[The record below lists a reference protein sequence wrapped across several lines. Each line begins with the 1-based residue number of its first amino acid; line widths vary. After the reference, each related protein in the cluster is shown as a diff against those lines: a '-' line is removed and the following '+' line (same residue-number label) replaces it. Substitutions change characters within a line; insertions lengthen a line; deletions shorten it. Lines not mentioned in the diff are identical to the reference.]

1 MDCPICFEN
10 IPTDKEKI
18 ECGHQVHMDCLQQQF
33 KPECPLCRKSLHIK
47 VFGKPPECNIE
58 YTENIFE
65 VEVQVQVEVEVQ
77 ELHFSDYLGDD
88 RNSEGEVEYKE
99 CREDYDEENPNGD
112 EWYY

>member
-10 IPTDKEKI
+10 ITPGSEKI
-18 ECGHQVHMDCLQQQF
+18 ECGHQVHMACLQQQF
-33 KPECPLCRKSLHIK
+33 KPECPLCRKTLQIK

-58 YTENIFE
+58 Y
-65 VEVQVQVEVEVQ
+65 VEQ
-77 ELHFSDYLGDD
+77 EIQEEEDIEPEEIYFSDYLGDD
-88 RNSEGEVEYKE
+88 RNSEGEVDYKE